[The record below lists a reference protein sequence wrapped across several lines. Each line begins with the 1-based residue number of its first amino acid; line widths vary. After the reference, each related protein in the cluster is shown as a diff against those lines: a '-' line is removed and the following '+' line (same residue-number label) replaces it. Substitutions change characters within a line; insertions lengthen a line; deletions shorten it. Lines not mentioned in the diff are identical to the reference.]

1 MPAFPLSHL
10 LFTLKPNVS
19 FSNAHQ
25 SCKNITELFIASFD
39 APKIE
44 K

>member
-1 MPAFPLSHL
+1 MPAFRLSLL

-25 SCKNITELFIASFD
+25 SCKNTTELFITSLD